1 MRPLHLF
8 TALAG
13 AATALFGSLAYTNN
27 GNPPTATTG
36 APGQQNCS
44 RCHGSASTNAS
55 RFQLL
60 LTDTSVHNFTPG
72 QTVTLRAQMT
82 GTTVKNGFEVTALK
96 ATTTNAAAYG
106 TLVRTDAVNTNLTTA
121 SSRQYIRH
129 TTSGNQRSSW
139 DFSWTAPASTTDTNS
154 VYFYACGVAS
164 NNNNRDDAGDAAFL
178 AKLRLRRHVDTPTA
192 MAERV
197 IVAESVQTFPNP
209 CTEALHIRMDLA
221 RPSTVVARLYNTAG
235 VEVMAQN
242 FVMESGKQTIRWSF
256 DRKPAAGTYILRLFA
271 GGFSTAR
278 TVSVE

>member
-1 MRPLHLF
+1 M
-8 TALAG
+8 
-13 AATALFGSLAYTNN
+13 ALFGSLAYTNN

-44 RCHGSASTNAS
+44 RCHGSASTNAN

-60 LTDTSVHNFTPG
+60 LTDTSVRDFMPG
-72 QTVTLRAQMT
+72 QTIALRAQIS
-82 GTTVKNGFEVTALK
+82 GTTPKNGFEATALK
-96 ATTTNAAAYG
+96 ASTTNAAAYG
-106 TLVRTDAVNTNLTTA
+106 TIVNTDAVHTNLTTA

-129 TTSGNQRSSW
+129 TTSGNQLSSW

-164 NNNNRDDAGDAAFL
+164 NNNNRDDASDAVFL
-178 AKLRLRRHVDTPTA
+178 AKLRLPRHVNTPTA
-192 MAERV
+192 VAERV
-197 IVAESVQTFPNP
+197 IIAESVSTFPNP
-209 CTEALHIRMDLA
+209 CTEALHISMVLA

-242 FVMESGKQTIRWSF
+242 FVMDSGKQTIRWSF